1 MISLLLN
8 WLSSGV
14 LRQVLQVLEKQM
26 THRAAHT
33 VGRMDRAREEI
44 RAELQARSEARKVLL
59 AENGF
64 FWSAGRLGRLVFV
77 LPLGFW
83 WAAVCLDSVFRFGW
97 NVAEVPVLRDWGG
110 VIVASLFLVDGARA
124 ISRGF
129 VAGRKA

>member
-26 THRAAHT
+26 AHRAART
-33 VGRMDRAREEI
+33 VGRMDLAGEEI
-44 RAELQARSEARKVLL
+44 RAELKARSEARKVLL
-59 AENGF
+59 AESGF

-124 ISRGF
+124 ISRGV